1 MQFVRLLHNLQG
13 VSRDNRI
20 ADLLRGES
28 SLQRFTEST
37 NLDKLRG
44 ESSLQRFT
52 ESTNLDNVTPSIV
65 IKFEERSIREGLNG
79 SSTIDRFDEVSN
91 LENLSGSVE
100 LTAFGLI
107 SPDDFPI
114 IFGT

>member
-1 MQFVRLLHNLQG
+1 MFICMNHMYKAVLLSG
-13 VSRDNRI
+13 NRI
-20 ADLLRGES
+20 ADSLRGEL
-28 SLQRFTEST
+28 SLERFTETT
-37 NLDKLRG
+37 NLD
-44 ESSLQRFT
+44 S
-52 ESTNLDNVTPSIV
+52 VTPSIV
-65 IKFEERSIREGLNG
+65 INKFEERSVREGLNG
-79 SSTIDRFDEVSN
+79 SSTIDRFCQVSN